1 LLFVAFVVEC
11 YAASEKVMAVTTKPD
26 PSDGLPALEAQEWAE
41 EKHGY
46 VRRYLGISS
55 EARRKFLKAGGKAT
69 YTELFAGPG
78 RLFLKGTDHFF
89 DGSPLVAW
97 KESQR
102 TATEFIEVHMCDEQ
116 AAFCKIVDQR
126 LTALGAKVKT
136 HPLKADAAARRVAR
150 LLEHTAINVAFLD
163 PFNLG
168 DLPFTIIETFSQ
180 LRRIDLIVHVSA
192 MDLIRQLPGALA
204 GQLTTLDNFAPGW
217 RQALGASTNDEEA
230 RGKFI
235 EYWLQKTRGLG
246 FQDARIWKL
255 IKGPTNQPLYWL
267 VLIAKHPLAAQFWDE
282 VNKPDQGALF

>member
-1 LLFVAFVVEC
+1 
-11 YAASEKVMAVTTKPD
+11 MAVNTKPD

-41 EKHGY
+41 EKHSY
-46 VRRYLGISS
+46 VRRFLGISA

-69 YTELFAGPG
+69 YAELFAGPG
-78 RLFLKGTDHFF
+78 RLFLKGTVHFF

-102 TATEFIEVHMCDEQ
+102 TGTEFTEMHMCDEQ
-116 AAFCKIVDQR
+116 AAFCKVVERR
-126 LTALGAKVKT
+126 LKTLKASVTT
-136 HPLKADAAARRVAR
+136 HPLKADAAAKRVVR
-150 LLEHTAINVAFLD
+150 LLDHGAINVAFLD

-192 MDLIRQLPGALA
+192 MDLIRQLPNALN
-204 GQLTTLDNFAPGW
+204 GQPTTLDNFAPGW
-217 RQALGASTNDEEA
+217 RQGVTRSTNDEEA
-230 RGKFI
+230 RGKLL
-235 EYWLQKTRGLG
+235 EYWLQKCRGLG